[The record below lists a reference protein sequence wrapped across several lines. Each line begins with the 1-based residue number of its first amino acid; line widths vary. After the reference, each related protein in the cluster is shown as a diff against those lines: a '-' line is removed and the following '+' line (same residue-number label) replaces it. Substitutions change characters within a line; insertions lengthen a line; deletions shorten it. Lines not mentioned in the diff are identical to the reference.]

1 MPSAADAPAV
11 EPAGPGAAA
20 LGVECSILGKRW
32 QMRAADDRA
41 VIALAQRHALPE
53 PLARVLAA
61 RGVGCEDAETFLAP
75 SLRVLLPDPS
85 VLKDMERAAE
95 RLAAAVRS
103 GEATAV
109 LADYDVDGATAS
121 AVLRR
126 ALAQAGLPTRLYVP
140 DRLAEGYGPNVE
152 AFKRLKGEGVSLVVT
167 VDCGIGAHVPLA
179 TAAAAGLDVIVV
191 DHHQPGPGLPPAF
204 AVINPKRLDEDGRLS
219 HLAACGVA
227 FLLAVAVN
235 RALRRAGWFASR
247 PEPDLL
253 GLLDLVALG
262 TVCDLVPLTGLN
274 RAFVRQGLQV
284 FARRGNPG
292 LRALADLAGLNGPPS
307 AYDLAFVLGPRI
319 NAGGRVGRASDG
331 ARLLAL
337 DDQTEALALARGLD
351 QFNRERQRIEQAVFD
366 DALARLTGTADA
378 DDGAPIWAEGAG
390 WHAGVVGIVASRL
403 VERFQRPSIVI
414 ARDGDL
420 ATASCRSV
428 PGFDIG
434 AAIHAADAA
443 GLLIKGGGH
452 AMAGGFTTDGDRLSS
467 LRAFLA
473 ARWSTVADD
482 RPAPVL
488 DLDGVLAVPAA
499 SASLLAALAGA
510 APFGIGNP
518 EPRFVLSEVRVAR
531 LAVIKNAHI
540 GCTLTDAA
548 GGRIE
553 AFAFRA
559 ASGALGRALRNH
571 AGQPLHVA
579 GRITAAPG
587 GGKARVTI
595 DDAAFVMGMPAIA

>member
-1 MPSAADAPAV
+1 MD
-11 EPAGPGAAA
+11 GAQETASPAA
-20 LGVECSILGKRW
+20 LGVERSLLGRRW
-32 QMRAADDRA
+32 QLRPACDRT
-41 VIALAQRHALPE
+41 VIALAQRHDLPE

-61 RGVGCEDAETFLAP
+61 RGIDCDDASAFLAP
-75 SLRVLLPDPS
+75 TLRALLPDP
-85 VLKDMERAAE
+85 LRLRDMEAAAA
-95 RLAAAVRS
+95 RLAAAVQT
-103 GEATAV
+103 GERVAV
-109 LADYDVDGATAS
+109 FADYDVDGATAS

-126 ALAQAGLPTRLYVP
+126 FLAAAGLASRVYVP
-140 DRLAEGYGPNVE
+140 DRLTEGYGPNTE
-152 AFKRLKGEGVSLVVT
+152 ALLRLHAEGVTLVIT
-167 VDCGIGAHVPLA
+167 VDCGIGAHEPLA
-179 TAAAAGLDVIVV
+179 AAASAGLDVIVV
-191 DHHQPGPGLPPAF
+191 DHHQPGPALPRAR
-204 AVINPKRLDEDGRLS
+204 AVINPKRLDEDGSLG

-235 RALRRAGWFASR
+235 RCLRRAGWFAGR

-262 TVCDLVPLTGLN
+262 TVCDLVPLTGIN

-284 FARRGNPG
+284 LARRRNAG
-292 LRALADLAGLNGPPS
+292 LRALADVAGLKARPS

-319 NAGGRVGRASDG
+319 NAGGRVGRAADG

-337 DDQTEALALARGLD
+337 DDDAEARMLASGLD
-351 QFNRERQRIEQAVFD
+351 RFNRERQAIEQSVFD
-366 DALARLTGTADA
+366 DALVRLSGTGRDDDA
-378 DDGAPIWAEGAG
+378 LVWVEGAG

-403 VERFQRPSIVI
+403 VERCHRPSIVV

-434 AAIHAADAA
+434 AAINAAAAA

-452 AMAGGFTTDGDRLSS
+452 AMAGGFATDAGRCAALKD
-467 LRAFLA
+467 FLA
-473 ARWSTVADD
+473 ARWSAVASD

-488 DLDGVLAVPAA
+488 DLDGVLGLKAA
-499 SASLLAALAGA
+499 SAPLLSALEGA

-518 EPRFVLSEVRVAR
+518 EPRFALSAVRITR
-531 LAVIKNAHI
+531 LAVIKDAHI
-540 GCTLTDAA
+540 GLTLADAG

-559 ASGALGRALRNH
+559 AQTALGRALH
-571 AGQPLHVA
+571 GHTGQTLHVA
-579 GRITAAPG
+579 GRIGNPASG
-587 GGKARVTI
+587 GRIRLTI
-595 DDAAFVMGMPAIA
+595 DDAAFAG